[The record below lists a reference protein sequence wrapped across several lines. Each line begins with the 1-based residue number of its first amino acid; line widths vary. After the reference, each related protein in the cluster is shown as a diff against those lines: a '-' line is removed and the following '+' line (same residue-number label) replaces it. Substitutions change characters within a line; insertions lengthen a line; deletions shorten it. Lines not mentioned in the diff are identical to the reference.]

1 MKKQTNSNKSKITI
15 ELTEAELKQIAVLI
29 ESDTNFLNETE
40 RKNLIEKIL
49 PILIKNQNQFQ
60 KDMLKTQEFLKNIKT
75 NETKKTT

>member
-49 PILIKNQNQFQ
+49 PILSQVFFGGN
-60 KDMLKTQEFLKNIKT
+60 NI
-75 NETKKTT
+75 